1 MSATPRVLRNF
12 VNGAYVDPESDA
24 TTDIINPVDGPGRG
38 HGPGVLRRPTSTA
51 AYAAAATA
59 FETWGQ
65 TTPSERQQ
73 ALLKFADAVEARADD
88 FVALEAENTGKPH
101 ALTASEEL
109 PPMVDQIRF
118 FAGAAR
124 VLEGRAA
131 GEYMKGHTSW
141 IRREPI
147 GVVGQ
152 VTPWNYPHDDGDLED
167 RAGPGRR
174 QHDRPQAQRHH
185 PRDHPAAGRAGLG
198 VPARRHVQR
207 RHRRP

>member
-12 VNGAYVDPESDA
+12 VNGAYADPETDA
-24 TTDIINPVDGPGRG
+24 TTDIISPVTAQVVATAPVSSPGDVDRAY
-38 HGPGVLRRPTSTA
+38 TA
-51 AYAAAATA
+51 AAKA

-73 ALLKFADAVEARADD
+73 ALLKFADAVERRADE

-124 VLEGRAA
+124 VLEGRAS
-131 GEYMKGHTSW
+131 GEYLKGHTSW

-152 VTPWNYPHDDGDLED
+152 VTPWNYPMMM
-167 RAGPGRR
+167 AIWKIAPGPRRR
-174 QHDRPQAQRHH
+174 QHHRPQAERHH
-185 PRDHPAAGRAGLG
+185 PRDHPPAGRAGLG